1 MPLVA
6 LLLYISKQSVFHVS
20 QLKPKLGS
28 NLSVLSILPPVNLV
42 GIIQPESMEI
52 LTHRSRPKNNCSIT
66 ELLVQ
71 WLVNPKMMQL
81 GRSIYHSLTQAYPHL
96 VGKVL

>member
-1 MPLVA
+1 MPRVA
-6 LLLYISKQSVFHVS
+6 LLLYIPKQSVFHVS

-28 NLSVLSILPPVNLV
+28 NLSILPILPPVNFV

-52 LTHRSRPKNNCSIT
+52 FTRRSWPKNNCSIH

-71 WLVNPKMMQL
+71 WLVNPKMLQL
-81 GRSIYHSLTQAYPHL
+81 GRSTTL
-96 VGKVL
+96 

>member
-1 MPLVA
+1 MPLLA
-6 LLLYISKQSVFHVS
+6 LLLYIPKKSVFHVS

-28 NLSVLSILPPVNLV
+28 NLSVLPILPPVNLV

-52 LTHRSRPKNNCSIT
+52 LTRRSWPKNNCFIT

-71 WLVNPKMMQL
+71 WLVNP
-81 GRSIYHSLTQAYPHL
+81 R
-96 VGKVL
+96 

>member
-1 MPLVA
+1 MPLLA
-6 LLLYISKQSVFHVS
+6 LLLYIPKQSVFHVS

-28 NLSVLSILPPVNLV
+28 NLSVLPILPPVNLV

-52 LTHRSRPKNNCSIT
+52 LTRRSWPKNNCFIT

-71 WLVNPKMMQL
+71 WLVNPKMM
-81 GRSIYHSLTQAYPHL
+81 
-96 VGKVL
+96 

>member
-6 LLLYISKQSVFHVS
+6 LLLYIPKQNVFHVS

-28 NLSVLSILPPVNLV
+28 NLSVLSILPPVNLL

-52 LTHRSRPKNNCSIT
+52 FTRRS
-66 ELLVQ
+66 
-71 WLVNPKMMQL
+71 
-81 GRSIYHSLTQAYPHL
+81 
-96 VGKVL
+96 